1 MGEKAEEKRGA
12 KGAIGQGGENFVKQ
26 YLLKQGWQIHQ
37 QNWYCR
43 WGELDLVAQREQT
56 LAFVE
61 VKTRRRSCEAK
72 AGQLGWDAGG
82 VLAVGQSKQEK
93 LIKTA
98 TLFLLENPEL
108 NELNC
113 RFDIALV
120 SYSVDRTI
128 SKPKYNFWLQDYLEN
143 AFIPDNSY

>member
-1 MGEKAEEKRGA
+1 MVREKTGEKRGA

-26 YLLKQGWQIHQ
+26 YLLEQGWQIHQ

-61 VKTRRRSCEAK
+61 VKTR
-72 AGQLGWDAGG
+72 QYLGWDAGG

-120 SYSVDRTI
+120 SYSLNKATREL
-128 SKPKYNFWLQDYLEN
+128 KYNFWLQDYLEN
-143 AFIPDNSY
+143 AFM

>member
-1 MGEKAEEKRGA
+1 M
-12 KGAIGQGGENFVKQ
+12 
-26 YLLKQGWQIHQ
+26 
-37 QNWYCR
+37 
-43 WGELDLVAQREQT
+43 
-56 LAFVE
+56 E
-61 VKTRRRSCEAK
+61 VKTRRR
-72 AGQLGWDAGG
+72 LGWDAGG

-120 SYSVDRTI
+120 SYSIDKAM
-128 SKPKYNFWLQDYLEN
+128 SEPKYNFWLQDYLEN
-143 AFIPDNSY
+143 AFIWHHPRPKGLGFLTPYFYSIIAGIFTGGELAAIS

>member
-1 MGEKAEEKRGA
+1 MVREKTGEKRGA

-26 YLLKQGWQIHQ
+26 YLLEQGWQIHQ

-61 VKTRRRSCEAK
+61 VKTR
-72 AGQLGWDAGG
+72 QYLGWDAGG

-93 LIKTA
+93 LIKAA

-120 SYSVDRTI
+120 SYSLNKATREL
-128 SKPKYNFWLQDYLEN
+128 KYNFWLQDYLEN
-143 AFIPDNSY
+143 AFM